1 MSMTVQGRVG
11 NPVTGASSA
20 VKMLIDTGASVSA
33 ICLAVADKIGVSPQR
48 FRAVVDADGN
58 QVEAPVF
65 VVDIY
70 LGDGCEFKNVEIAG
84 LDLTGTGYAGLI
96 GSNILD
102 KGLLVRDGYSGS
114 WYFAVNDNVCASGE
128 ASDEKYGYLV
138 AGLFGLALGVAGTLL
153 LTRK

>member
-1 MSMTVQGRVG
+1 MSMSVQGMVA
-11 NPVTGASSA
+11 NPATGASSA
-20 VKMLIDTGASVSA
+20 AKMRIDTGADVSV
-33 ICLAVADKIGVSPQR
+33 ICLAIADKIGVSPQR
-48 FRAVVDADGN
+48 FRTVIDVDGN

-70 LGDGCEFKNVEIAG
+70 LADSCELKNVEVAG
-84 LDLTGTGYAGLI
+84 LDLTGTGYTGLI
-96 GSNILD
+96 GSNILN

-114 WYFAVNDNVCASGE
+114 WYFVVNDNVCASGE
-128 ASDEKYGYLV
+128 VSDEKYGYLV